1 MTDYVVIG
9 VMSRLDTI
17 IDERID
23 KRFREAVF
31 RMYGLHK
38 GNIKRALEEA
48 ITLWLKTRKESGKT

>member
-31 RMYGLHK
+31 RMYGLPK
-38 GNIKRALEEA
+38 WNIKRALEEA